1 MSLHKSDLKTF
12 NLGVEQGESVIVLH
26 QMVLSLILYSFNVKL
41 LLVVAFAS
49 LIFFSFNG
57 LFNGSF
63 NCSELQGQLAQISEN
78 MYFT

>member
-49 LIFFSFNG
+49 LIFFF
-57 LFNGSF
+57 
-63 NCSELQGQLAQISEN
+63 
-78 MYFT
+78 

>member
-49 LIFFSFNG
+49 LIFFF
-57 LFNGSF
+57 F
-63 NCSELQGQLAQISEN
+63 
-78 MYFT
+78 